1 VKKKYHKTVLKCP
14 MCGST
19 DLYFESGGI
28 AGYVYHCKNCD
39 YIGAFVIE
47 EEIEWEEDVHEK
59 GSRDTEK
66 GKKADN
72 DA

>member
-1 VKKKYHKTVLKCP
+1 

-28 AGYVYHCKNCD
+28 GGYVYHCKNCD

-47 EEIEWEEDVHEK
+47 EEIEWEEDEDGK
-59 GSRDTEK
+59 GSGDSEK
-66 GKKADN
+66 GK
-72 DA
+72 

>member
-1 VKKKYHKTVLKCP
+1 VKKGNRKFHKTVLKCP

-19 DLYFESGGI
+19 DLYLESGGI

-47 EEIEWEEDVHEK
+47 EEIEWEEDDHGK
-59 GSRDTEK
+59 GSGDSEK
-66 GKKADN
+66 EK
-72 DA
+72 